1 MVPVPSR
8 ARAWLL
14 WGIGLG
20 SGVLL
25 LGACKSKTSD
35 DKSGAAI
42 PTLVDPGPAKIKVL
56 ATRPALPQVVDPPS
70 NPSTKEKVEL
80 GHRLFFD
87 PALSVDGSVS
97 CYSCHQNENGTGGA
111 LPIAVGAKQQ
121 KLTRHS
127 PSLWNVGNFPT
138 FYWDGRSPSLEA
150 QALAAWAGG
159 NMGVGKENLDKKAQ
173 EIASSTKYKAA
184 FGAAFPGVAPITA
197 EHVVQALSAYERTFV
212 CNDTAYDK
220 FAAGNE
226 AALSAEAQEG
236 LALFE
241 GKAMCVA
248 CHAPP
253 LFSSAA
259 YGQGVYYNVGIGIE
273 GVPED
278 KVDIGRMKVSNDAKD
293 WAAFR
298 PPSLRNVAK
307 SAPYFHD
314 GHASKLQD
322 AVRFMASGGFD
333 NKNKTSLLVDKKLSD
348 TEINQLVAFLE
359 ALTCPGSL
367 TPPQAD

>member
-1 MVPVPSR
+1 MIRVPSQ
-8 ARAWLL
+8 ARGWLL
-14 WGIGLG
+14 WGVGL
-20 SGVLL
+20 SCALV
-25 LGACKSKTSD
+25 GACKSKPSD
-35 DKSGAAI
+35 ETGRAI
-42 PTLVDPGPAKIKVL
+42 PSPQVDQEIKKITVL
-56 ATRPALPQVVDPPS
+56 PTRPALPKVVDPPS

-87 PALSVDGSVS
+87 PALSVDGSAS

-111 LPIAVGAKQQ
+111 LPLAIGPKQQ

-127 PSLWNVGNFPT
+127 PALWNVGNFPV
-138 FYWDGRSPSLEA
+138 FYWDGRSTSLEA
-150 QALAAWAGG
+150 QGLAAWAGG
-159 NMGVGKENLDKKAQ
+159 NMGVGKENLDKKAA
-173 EIASSTKYKAA
+173 EVASSPQYKAA
-184 FGAAFPGVAPITA
+184 FAAAFPGVKPIAA
-197 EHVVQALSAYERTFV
+197 EQVVQALSAYERTFV

-220 FAAGNE
+220 FAAGD
-226 AALSAEAQEG
+226 ATALSAEAKDG
-236 LALFE
+236 LELFE
-241 GKAMCVA
+241 GKAMCVV

-259 YGQGVYYNVGIGIE
+259 YGQGVFYNVGVGIE

-278 KVDIGRMKVSNDAKD
+278 KVDIGRMKVSKDEKD

-314 GHASKLQD
+314 GHASKLKD
-322 AVRFMASGGFD
+322 AVKFMAGGGFD
-333 NKNKTSLLVDKKLSD
+333 NKNKTSLLVDKKLTD
-348 TEINQLVAFLE
+348 IEINQLVSFLE

-367 TPPQAD
+367 SPPKPE